1 MTPDLS
7 NPDVLRELRRAHGSL
22 GKAADATGVSRDR
35 LQRAWRKLGLPAIG
49 NDGLTD
55 DERLER
61 AGGKTS
67 FVVDADGTATLS
79 FTAPAN
85 AREVDLGDVDAML
98 RERGLEPADWHVERV
113 KVNEWD
119 ALADGGRGEREPRI
133 VKLRQLT
140 AHLVP
145 KTILEA
151 LFRPAA
157 LPPLDDLAAP
167 KPLALTTGSLGIL
180 TGCWQ
185 YPYHDETFEGLF
197 EQLLTDVDFDFG
209 IDHGDGMDLAS
220 NSRHPD
226 DPATS
231 DPAQASVDAYGL
243 ALYRRRKASPSTH
256 WTLLLGN
263 HDVRFITDAL
273 ARAERIATIR
283 PAVWPGE
290 ETQRPLLDVTRALR
304 TAELGVDVCLPP
316 FGSAK
321 YAAAEHVVTDR
332 YIAIHGV
339 ETKSVGAA
347 KAEVERVGCSVS
359 MAHTHRQRLFSV
371 RLERGPFAAVDATG
385 VEVGCGMKIGGRG
398 SLYARRPD
406 WANGAFTVTLGTD
419 GEPFFEPI
427 RYRDGVLRWRSCE
440 WRA

>member
-49 NDGLTD
+49 KDGLTD
-55 DERLER
+55 DERGAKCLV
-61 AGGKTS
+61 GVS
-67 FVVDADGTATLS
+67 FDEDGDGVTLTARG
-79 FTAPAN
+79 N
-85 AREVDLGDVDAML
+85 VREVAVGDVRAL
-98 RERGLEPADWHVERV
+98 LAERGLDVDEWEIVNLV
-113 KVNEWD
+113 VNEWD
-119 ALADGGRGEREPRI
+119 GPTAGGGTQ
-133 VKLRQLT
+133 KLRQLK
-140 AHLVP
+140 AHLRP
-145 KTILEA
+145 KRILDA

-167 KPLALTTGSLGIL
+167 KPLSLTTGSLGIL